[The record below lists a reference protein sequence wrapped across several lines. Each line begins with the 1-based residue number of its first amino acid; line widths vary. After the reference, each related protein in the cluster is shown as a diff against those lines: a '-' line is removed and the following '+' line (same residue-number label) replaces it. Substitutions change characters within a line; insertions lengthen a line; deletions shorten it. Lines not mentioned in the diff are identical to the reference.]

1 MGVGGSLQNINL
13 LLSLV
18 AWGEKMIV
26 FSFKDSRK
34 LRLLCWVGSLCWL
47 RLWSGG
53 WHSGTLQL
61 IQKPGWALHVGG
73 FWEPG
78 PQVPVVPQAAHQGAQ
93 LTQKHQRFFSH
104 QKDIYGRNDDV
115 RSIVPMS

>member
-1 MGVGGSLQNINL
+1 
-13 LLSLV
+13 
-18 AWGEKMIV
+18 MIV

-78 PQVPVVPQAAHQGAQ
+78 PQVHPSVSIQAALYSS
-93 LTQKHQRFFSH
+93 LTPPPHNA
-104 QKDIYGRNDDV
+104 GNRNCPGE
-115 RSIVPMS
+115 SPHT